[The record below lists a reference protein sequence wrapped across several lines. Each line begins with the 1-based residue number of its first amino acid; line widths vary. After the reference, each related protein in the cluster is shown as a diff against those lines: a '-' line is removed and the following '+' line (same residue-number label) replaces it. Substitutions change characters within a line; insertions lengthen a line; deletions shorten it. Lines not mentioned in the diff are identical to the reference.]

1 MEVPMATQWNLNG
14 RYYETCSCDFVC
26 PCLPTQMAAQPSKG
40 DCTFAMG
47 FEVERGRYGDVSLD
61 GLGFIVVGHTP
72 EAMNQGNW
80 SVGLVVDDRAN
91 AAQRDALASIASGAA
106 GGPMAA
112 LSGLVT
118 KFLGVEPARIRFED
132 DGRRWSIEAPG
143 LVDMAAEAAMGL
155 DPNAKEPLRL
165 ANTGHPA
172 ASDFSLAHAARS
184 RVHAFGLDWD
194 DASGRNNGQFAPFA
208 WRSA

>member
-1 MEVPMATQWNLNG
+1 MATTDWNVSG
-14 RYYETCSCDFVC
+14 RYYEACNCDFIC
-26 PCLPTQMAAQPSKG
+26 PCVPTQLSAAPSKG

-47 FEVERGRYGDVSLD
+47 FDVERGRYGEVSLD
-61 GLGFIVVGHTP
+61 GLGFILIGHTP
-72 EAMNQGNW
+72 EAMGKGNW

-91 AAQRDALASIASGAA
+91 AGQRDALVTIVTGQA

-112 LSGLVT
+112 IAGLVT

-143 LVDMAAEAAMGL
+143 RVEMAGSAAMGL
-155 DPNAKEPLRL
+155 DPNAKGPIELK
-165 ANTGHPA
+165 NTGHPA
-172 ASDFSLAHAARS
+172 VSDFSLARMAQSH
-184 RVHAFGLDWD
+184 VHAFGLDWD

-208 WRSA
+208 WRGA

>member
-1 MEVPMATQWNLNG
+1 MEAPMARQWNLNG
-14 RYYETCSCDFVC
+14 RYYETCNCDFVC
-26 PCLPTQMAAQPSKG
+26 PCVPTQMAAQPSKG

-61 GLGFIVVGHTP
+61 GLGFIVIGHTP
-72 EAMNQGNW
+72 EAMNKGNW

-91 AAQRDALASIASGAA
+91 ASQRDALASIVSGQA

-118 KFLGVEPARIRFED
+118 KFLGVEPARIRFDD

-155 DPNAKEPLRL
+155 DPNASEPIQLD
-165 ANTGHPA
+165 NTGHPA
-172 ASDFSLAHAARS
+172 ANRFSLARVARS
-184 RVHAFGLDWD
+184 HVHAFGLDWD
-194 DASGRNNGQFAPFA
+194 DASGGNNGQFAPFA
-208 WRSA
+208 WRGA